1 MLHLIF
7 AYMDFVFLCFSFAD
21 LSRWDKFKQCSCHL
35 HACGV
40 GFLLFLFFIFQQYL
54 WTIIKICIASTLCF
68 CSLIYRLK
76 ARAIPSNGE
85 PRHWIDIS
93 CLPKSDSTEQSE
105 EVELEFIMSF
115 ITGSYS
121 DIYAW
126 IFILKSVK
134 LGWYPLGDTF
144 FFHHFGHLYE
154 WRFFFCLCCYPVKET
169 EKSGKEP
176 DYWVWWQKCKEI
188 SEKKECF
195 FHCTHMV

>member
-1 MLHLIF
+1 MLIMLLECYIWFLLTWILFSCVSLLLIWADGINSNSAAATCMHVGWVF
-7 AYMDFVFLCFSFAD
+7 IVFVFYFSAVFMNN
-21 LSRWDKFKQCSCHL
+21 
-35 HACGV
+35 
-40 GFLLFLFFIFQQYL
+40 
-54 WTIIKICIASTLCF
+54 IKICIASTLCF
-68 CSLIYRLK
+68 CSLIYKLK

-144 FFHHFGHLYE
+144 FFITLVTFTNEGFSFVSAVTQ
-154 WRFFFCLCCYPVKET
+154 WRKQRKVAKNLTIECG
-169 EKSGKEP
+169 GKNA
-176 DYWVWWQKCKEI
+176 
-188 SEKKECF
+188 KK
-195 FHCTHMV
+195 